1 MSNSKVTIDN
11 QVTLENIVSLCK
23 RKGFVFPA
31 ADIYGGINGIYDF
44 GHLGYLMK
52 ENIKDAWKKSI
63 QNDLGEIFFLDG
75 SLIGPK
81 AMWIASGHVENFH
94 DPMIDCMNCKK
105 RFRTDDDQIDTNKP
119 CPSCGIKSW
128 TEIRDFNLMFQTQL
142 GAVQDDSAKAYLR
155 PETAQTIFVQFKNVL
170 STNRAK
176 LPFGIAQI
184 GKSFRNEITP
194 KQFLFRMRE
203 FEQMELEWFC
213 KDATSMDSFEFWVQ
227 KRKDFYKSIGI
238 NMDKIRMY
246 QHPIEKLS
254 HYSKCTFDV
263 EYQFPFG
270 FKELEGI
277 AHRGT
282 FDLTQHTKHS
292 GKDLAVFDQAAGT
305 SEIPTVIETSVG
317 VDRLF
322 LTLLFDAYTQ
332 DIMDG
337 ETRILLKLHPKI
349 APIKAAVLPL
359 TKKLSEQ
366 AEPLYKSLKKRFVH
380 IDFDDSASIGKR
392 YRRQDEIGT
401 PVCFT
406 FDFQSLEDNMVTVR
420 NRDTGAQERI
430 AITQAESYLEN
441 LLNS

>member
-1 MSNSKVTIDN
+1 MSNS

-31 ADIYGGINGIYDF
+31 ADIYGGINGIYDY

-52 ENIKDAWKKSI
+52 ENIKNEWRKSI
-63 QNDLGEIFFLDG
+63 QNDVGEIYFLDG

-81 AMWIASGHVENFH
+81 AMWVASGHVENFH

-105 RFRTDDDQIDTNKP
+105 RFRTDDDQIDIQKP

-128 TEIRDFNLMFQTQL
+128 TDIRDFNLMFQTQL

-155 PETAQTIFVQFKNVL
+155 PETAQTIFVQFKNML
-170 STNRAK
+170 TTNRAK
-176 LPFGIAQI
+176 IPFGVAQI
-184 GKSFRNEITP
+184 GKAFRNEITP

-213 KDATSMDSFEFWVQ
+213 KDVTSMYSFEFWVE
-227 KRKDFYKSIGI
+227 KRKNFYTSIGI

-246 QHPIEKLS
+246 QHPKEKLS
-254 HYSKCTFDV
+254 HYSICTFDV

-292 GKDLAVFDQAAGT
+292 GKDLAVFDQETGT

-322 LTLLFDAYTQ
+322 LTLLFDAYCQ
-332 DIMDG
+332 DTMDG
-337 ETRILLKLHPKI
+337 ETRILLKLDPKI

-366 AEPLYKSLKKRFVH
+366 AEPLYRALKKRFTN

-401 PVCFT
+401 PLCFT

-420 NRDTGAQERI
+420 DRDTGAQQRI
-430 AITQAESYLEN
+430 AIDHAESYLAD
-441 LLNS
+441 LLHS